1 LRLEFYKKVSSLVR
15 AYTNIANEMADAGY
29 SKQETQQIK
38 TDVEYFTDL
47 RDELKLMSSDYLDLK
62 RLNPAMRHLIDSY
75 IQAEDSQKIS
85 AFENTSLLEIIIKE
99 GIQAAIEKLP
109 KKIGKEK
116 DAVAETIENNIRKLV
131 TDEQAVNPKYFE
143 KMSTILDELVKKRKE
158 KSIKYEQYLKE
169 IAKLAE
175 MVMGK
180 EDPTSAYPAG
190 IKGSVARKAL
200 YDNL

>member
-1 LRLEFYKKVSSLVR
+1 
-15 AYTNIANEMADAGY
+15 MAPLNNKITHINFGL
-29 SKQETQQIK
+29 I
-38 TDVEYFTDL
+38 L
-47 RDELKLMSSDYLDLK
+47 WNHNWKLS
-62 RLNPAMRHLIDSY
+62 
-75 IQAEDSQKIS
+75 
-85 AFENTSLLEIIIKE
+85 
-99 GIQAAIEKLP
+99 GKLP

-131 TDEQAVNPKYFE
+131 TDEQAVNPKYYE
-143 KMSTILDELVKKRKE
+143 KMSAILDDLVKKRKE

-180 EDPTSAYPAG
+180 EDPTSAYPPS
-190 IKGSVARKAL
+190 IKGSIARKAL